1 MNSFFRFRQFTIHQD
16 QCAMKVGTDGTLLG
30 AWADVPLSVA
40 SPAASP
46 RILDVGTGTGLIAL
60 MMAQRFPE
68 ATVVA
73 IDVDPS
79 AVVQAS
85 QNAAR
90 SPFARRVDVQLCD
103 VACLQGSFD
112 AIVCNPPYYSH
123 ALPSPDAR
131 RTSARHAVTL
141 TYAQLMRHAWRMLHP
156 WGQLSVVVPSQ
167 QKGLMESEAALAGFF
182 LCRQCA
188 VRTTE
193 RKPPRR
199 FLMAFAKHSAQYCCS
214 TLTLGTPEAENLTRQ
229 FYL

>member
-1 MNSFFRFRQFTIHQD
+1 MFRFRQFTIHQD

-30 AWADVPLSVA
+30 AWADVPLPVA
-40 SPAASP
+40 TPSAPP
-46 RILDVGTGTGLIAL
+46 LILDVGTGTGLIAL

-68 ATVVA
+68 ATVEA

-79 AVVQAS
+79 AVQQAS
-85 QNAAR
+85 QNAAC
-90 SPFARRVDVQLCD
+90 SPFASRVHVQLCD

-112 AIVCNPPYYSH
+112 AIVCNPPYYTH
-123 ALPSPDAR
+123 ALTSPDAR
-131 RTSARHAVTL
+131 RTMARHAVTL
-141 TYAQLMRHAWRMLHP
+141 TYAQLMRHAWRMLRP

-199 FLMAFAKHSAQYCCS
+199 FLLAFAKQSAPFCAA
-214 TLTLGTPEAENLTRQ
+214 TLTLGTPEAEALTRQ